1 MAHRR
6 RVVPFLALVSLVTT
20 ALPLLAP
27 RPALAQPKAPPAKAP
42 PGTKTDME
50 IDPDA
55 KKEPPPPLPPPEP
68 GQWGVGG
75 KEEEGRFAPGD
86 NNKKKEEEQSKKKEA
101 EEDKKPVDLGPPRVA
116 SLDTVIGFGT
126 MRDVTND
133 SGGKNNGRT
142 SSAGAS
148 FIFGFSW
155 RFADIWTVGARFPFT
170 RASVDGPGGAYNT
183 FSNGNLELLVKPS
196 FQLTRRLRLPAQ
208 LSLFLPTGQGDFFPD
223 MTATDKKIPLAQAQL
238 NQFAS
243 YSRGWE
249 EMPLFAP
256 HRFGMRL
263 GAGITWD
270 TAEMH
275 VAAGTRL
282 DLMFKTGGGEPYT
295 GYTISSPTLAWTT
308 YASFHYDFLDGMVEP
323 GLRAWLTYASLPVTS
338 GTRDYSG
345 AQFVLEPQVN
355 GRFPVNAA
363 KTMAVKAGLGFI
375 LPVSGHLGGAGAPF
389 DASIKGFRINGA
401 FEF

>member
-6 RVVPFLALVSLVTT
+6 RVVPSALVALVLG
-20 ALPLLAP
+20 AVPLVAAGP
-27 RPALAQPKAPPAKAP
+27 VLAQPKAPPAKAP

-75 KEEEGRFAPGD
+75 KEEEGRFAPPGD
-86 NNKKKEEEQSKKKEA
+86 KKKQETEQKKKDD
-101 EEDKKPVDLGPPRVA
+101 EEDKRPVDLGPARVA

-126 MRDVTND
+126 MRDITNN
-133 SGGKNNGRT
+133 SGTNNNGRT
-142 SSAGAS
+142 SGTGAS
-148 FIFGFSW
+148 FLFGFSW
-155 RFADIWTVGARFPFT
+155 RVADIWTLGARFAFT
-170 RASVDGPGGAYNT
+170 RASVEGPGGAYNT
-183 FSNGNLELLVKPS
+183 FANGNLELLVRPS
-196 FQLTRRLRLPAQ
+196 FQLTRHLRLPAQ
-208 LSLFLPTGQGDFFPD
+208 LSLFLPTAQGDLFPD
-223 MTATDKKIPLAQAQL
+223 ITSSDKHIPVAQAQL

-249 EMPLFAP
+249 EIPLFAP

-270 TAEMH
+270 ASSMH
-275 VAAGTRL
+275 VTAGTRV
-282 DLMFKTGGGEPYT
+282 DLMLKTGGNDAYM
-295 GYTISSPTLAWTT
+295 GYFISSPTTAWTT
-308 YASFHYDFLDGMVEP
+308 YGTFHYDFLDGMVEP
-323 GLRAWLTYASLPVTS
+323 GLRAWLTYASLPVHTA
-338 GTRDYSG
+338 TLDFSG

-389 DASIKGFRINGA
+389 DAAIKGFRINA
-401 FEF
+401 QFEF